1 MIYKISELCEITSS
15 KRIFA
20 NEYTKNG
27 IPFYRGKE
35 IIELAEGKSISTD
48 LYISQEK
55 FNEIK
60 SKYDTPKYGDILLT
74 AVGTLGIPYFVT
86 NTNFYFKDGNLMWFK
101 NFNNFCIS
109 KFFYYYLQSSHFKNI
124 VLTKAIGSTQ
134 KAITIDTIKNTK
146 INIPELVNQQHIVNI
161 IGSIDNLIESNT
173 VALNSIESLIN
184 NIFHAHYIL
193 WKEKKELG
201 KVFTCILGG
210 TPSTKNVEYWDGNIP
225 WINSGEVNNLRI
237 STPTKYITKLGL
249 EKSAT
254 KLLPTGTTVIAITG
268 ATLGQVSLLEID
280 SCANQ
285 SVIGI
290 LENKEYKRDYIY
302 PLMNKIIKELILNQ
316 TGGAQQHINKND
328 VQSFIINIPNIQ
340 QYEEYTKIVLPLLN
354 HQSMIVKQ
362 NNKLTNLKQKYLNK
376 FFD

>member
-1 MIYKISELCEITSS
+1 M
-15 KRIFA
+15 F
-20 NEYTKNG
+20 
-27 IPFYRGKE
+27 
-35 IIELAEGKSISTD
+35 
-48 LYISQEK
+48 
-55 FNEIK
+55 
-60 SKYDTPKYGDILLT
+60 
-74 AVGTLGIPYFVT
+74 
-86 NTNFYFKDGNLMWFK
+86 
-101 NFNNFCIS
+101 
-109 KFFYYYLQSSHFKNI
+109 
-124 VLTKAIGSTQ
+124 
-134 KAITIDTIKNTK
+134 
-146 INIPELVNQQHIVNI
+146 
-161 IGSIDNLIESNT
+161 
-173 VALNSIESLIN
+173 
-184 NIFHAHYIL
+184 
-193 WKEKKELG
+193 WKEKIELG

-210 TPSTKNVEYWDGNIP
+210 TPSTKNAEYWDGNIP

-290 LENKEYKRDYIY
+290 LENEAYKRDYIY

-328 VQSFIINIPNIQ
+328 VQSFIVNIPNNQ
-340 QYEEYTKIVLPLLN
+340 QYAEYTKIVLPLLN

-362 NNKLTNLKQKYLNK
+362 NNKLTKLKQKYLDK
-376 FFD
+376 FFG